1 MVEIVTQW
9 LCKQPQGMGVPPPVR
24 NAEAIAKINM
34 QLKMPKIA
42 SPTSKVLIA
51 HAQ

>member
-9 LCKQPQGMGVPPPVR
+9 PRKQPQGVGVPPPTR
-24 NAEAIAKINM
+24 NVEAIAKINM
-34 QLKMPKIA
+34 QLKIPKIA